1 MAANTVSV
9 QEEDF
14 LDQDPAL
21 RGQNYVC
28 LSFLSPEEIIKKKET
43 YFFQVFLKSF
53 SDDMNEFFAKFSE
66 EYKEKADL
74 IATIK
79 ERYRYIFDTEKITD
93 EYQFFLN
100 KNGENLE
107 KEYHAENDFQTSI
120 RGIKVRGVF
129 DTLKEA
135 ELRAQVLKRMDG
147 KFHVYVAQVGCWCPW
162 SPNPEDIV
170 DQVYAETHLNTLMK
184 NYKEN
189 QEKKDIFFE
198 ERKRDLQFAKTK
210 EVLETDDTWTQK
222 QNENEVVATEVV
234 EAVGETEVV
243 AAEVVKTETVVESV
257 VEESV
262 SEIQPI
268 ESEVPV
274 EEPKPQ
280 DDDTVP
286 EVIQPEDV

>member
-1 MAANTVSV
+1 MANTVSV

-43 YFFQVFLKSF
+43 YFFQIFLKSF
-53 SDDMNEFFAKFSE
+53 SEDMNEFFAKFSE

-74 IATIK
+74 LSTIK

-93 EYQFFLN
+93 EYQFFLSRN
-100 KNGENLE
+100 SENLE
-107 KEYHAENDFQTSI
+107 KEYHSENDFQTSI

-162 SPNPEDIV
+162 SPNPEEIV

-189 QEKKDIFFE
+189 QDKKDIFFE
-198 ERKRDLQFAKTK
+198 ERKRDLQFTKTK
-210 EVLETDDTWTQK
+210 EVLEKDDTWTQK
-222 QNENEVVATEVV
+222 QKQNENENEVVATEV
-234 EAVGETEVV
+234 EGESEVV
-243 AAEVVKTETVVESV
+243 VEGGDEPEV
-257 VEESV
+257 VEEIV
-262 SEIQPI
+262 SEIQPV
-268 ESEVPV
+268 ESV

-286 EVIQPEDV
+286 EVIHPDDV